1 MRYSIL
7 LLILLSLVA
16 RADNPALKMKVIF
29 SDDFEGAAVD
39 QTKWKI
45 NTPQHVSINKGKL
58 VLGFEMTPAGP
69 VGGGITIAAPA
80 EQIYGYYEA
89 SIRFNAYKGHRGTMR
104 ISSTAEGVPGASIT
118 IQNKGGDLLLP
129 WARIASLG
137 GTRDFPPL
145 KETGFLG
152 GGKEAASK
160 KFNTYGILWT
170 EKAYTIYIGGKVAMK
185 IDKPEV
191 KKPMSF
197 AIQHSAL
204 ESDRK
209 DFDPKNLPDDIEV
222 DWVKIYK

>member
-7 LLILLSLVA
+7 LLILASLIA

-45 NTPQHVSINKGKL
+45 TAPQHVSIKKGKL
-58 VLGFEMTPAGP
+58 VLGFGMTPTGP
-69 VGGGITIAAPA
+69 VGGGITIAAKP
-80 EQIYGYYEA
+80 EQPYGYYEA

-104 ISSTAEGVPGASIT
+104 ISSTAEEIPGASIT
-118 IQNKGGDLLLP
+118 IQNKGADLVYP
-129 WARIASLG
+129 WARLASAG
-137 GTRDFPPL
+137 GTRDAASP

-191 KKPMSF
+191 KTPMSF
-197 AIQHSAL
+197 AIQHNAL

-209 DFDPKNLPDDIEV
+209 DFDPKTLPDDIEV